1 MESWELSLYKFSP
14 QASALCGGTSSLNLP
29 WCHFFL
35 SSCFLSIYL
44 AFYLACLPFLP
55 FFFLPQAK
63 VKLIIFLNFLSPR
76 FLPQRLHLWCGAR
89 KMWLKCR
96 QSEYLCLT
104 KWAMFFP
111 FSYRYMERM
120 AISLLIKSRRLI
132 FTLLWILIWCL
143 GWLHI
148 KSHFELIQ
156 GKCQLEAN
164 GFTIQTAT

>member
-1 MESWELSLYKFSP
+1 MCGELR
-14 QASALCGGTSSLNLP
+14 ALIIQLLSSGFCPLWKRFLLKP
-29 WCHFFL
+29 PLMPFLSFFL
-35 SSCFLSIYL
+35 LSIYL
-44 AFYLACLPFLP
+44 AFSLACLHFLP
-55 FFFLPQAK
+55 LFFLPQAK
-63 VKLIIFLNFLSPR
+63 VKLILFLNFLSPR
-76 FLPQRLHLWCGAR
+76 FLPQRLHLWCGAW